1 MSRGRGAEDSC
12 SARGRAV
19 PRCSAAWTWM
29 WSSCVWSSCAW
40 LWTWSACAVRAQEL
54 PTNGVN
60 GFSLHPPYFNLAEG
74 TKITATA
81 TCGEDSGGRPVR
93 DLYCKLVGGPVS
105 GDPGQTIQG
114 QYCDICTMSDS
125 NRAHPITNAI
135 DGTERWWQSPPLSRS
150 AEFNEVNVT
159 LDLGQLFHVA
169 YVLIKFANSPRPDL
183 WVLERSVDFGKN
195 YQPWQFF
202 ASSKRDCIERFGWI
216 SVERINK
223 DDDVICTTEYSR
235 IVPLENG
242 EIVVSLVNGRPGAM
256 NFSYSPALRDF
267 TKATNIRLRFLR
279 TNTLLG
285 HLMGKALRDPTV
297 TRRYYYSIK
306 DISIGGRCVCNG
318 HAEACNAKDPNDPY
332 RLQCDCQH
340 NTCGASCD
348 QCCPG
353 FNQMPWKPATTDSAN
368 ECEPCNCNKHALDC
382 YYDPEVEQRRASVDL
397 QGQPRGGGVCL
408 DCQHHTAGVNC
419 ERCVPGYYRSP
430 DHPLDSLFACSPC
443 ACESEFTDGTCE
455 DLTGRCYCKPSYTGE
470 KCDACAE
477 GYAHFPLCYPAHT
490 HPDSNGEALPAGE
503 IINCE
508 CNAAGTEGNSCRPD
522 PRSRTCVCKPGF
534 VGAHCD
540 SCAPGFFG
548 LNCQECQCHGP
559 GCLDGT
565 CDTVTGQCHCRG
577 GFQGYLCD
585 QCSLGYF
592 NYPLCQLCGCSSAGS
607 LPAICDASGR
617 CLCRPEFQG
626 PRCEQCQS
634 GFHSYPS
641 CQECS
646 CDPRGSLGSSCSAT
660 GHCHCRPNFSGASC
674 DQCASGYYGF
684 PSCTPC
690 QCSAEGSHSS
700 ACDQVTGQCTCL
712 PNVVGQRCDSCRP
725 GSYGFPLCQ
734 DGTCNPSGSVQNEV
748 LPTTGSCE
756 CRPYVEGAAC
766 DKCKPLYWNLSPDTP
781 YGCSSCECN
790 TDGTLSGVAE
800 CVQTTGQCHC
810 KANVC
815 SGTCAVCKDGYFNLH
830 GDNYFGCQGCQ
841 CDIGGSAG
849 LSCGER
855 NGRCRCRP
863 NVEGQKCNQPRTDH
877 YFPDLHHLKFE
888 IEDGTTVDGRPV
900 RFGYNHLEFGD
911 FSWRGY
917 AQMSSVQPKVVVS
930 VSISTPDLFH
940 MVLRFVNRGST
951 DVHGRISVLE
961 DGKNFLCGNCSDQ
974 SKQII
979 FAPTSDPTFVNVP
992 QNSFVQPFVLNPGT
1006 WTVVI
1011 EAEGVLLDYLVLLP
1025 SAYYEAPI
1033 LQIRVTEPCMYS
1045 PPEDASQNCLLYKY
1059 LSLDGFPTIS
1069 GNDASCRSNNHLPRP
1084 CHTEKVTPR
1093 HPTMAV
1099 CRGSDIS
1106 IQLRTPPVPPADYAI
1121 VMEYLSEEESPQRL
1135 TVSVNMPGRRTHQAF
1150 FTLLYC
1156 KYSFLCRVV
1165 SVDDNSRVAF
1175 FSLSSA
1181 AEVQLLAE
1189 RTSFFLHKV
1198 FLIPREQFTME
1209 YLEPG
1214 VHCISTHGSFSSDS
1228 TACIPSRFQTPS
1240 QSLLLKEGQA
1250 SSVQDSALGAAPQP
1264 SVTTAHSAQRM
1275 PHVGPLAAADN
1286 GEHIRLDSS
1295 QNAVVFSA
1303 RVHTL
1308 GRYVFI
1314 LHYHQPL
1321 HPTFVLQ
1328 VFLNGGR
1335 VWQGYANATFCP
1347 HGYGCRSLIISE
1359 NQIILD
1365 VTDHEILL
1373 TIQAHGGRMLWLDY
1387 VLVVPEDRYSS
1398 NYLAEEPLDKSY
1410 DFISNCGQNSF
1421 YIHPTSS
1428 SQFCRTSA
1436 ASLSAFFNNGAL
1448 PCACHEVGAY
1458 SDACEAFG
1466 GQCRCLPH
1474 VIGRDCSQ
1482 CATGYWGF
1490 PNCRPCECGIRLCE
1504 PVTGEC
1510 ICPPRTV
1517 RPDCV
1522 QCEPQTF
1529 GCHPLVGCEVCNC
1542 SRPGVTAQDISCDT
1556 DSGQCR
1562 CKNNIVGRRCDRCAP
1577 GFYGY
1582 PNCRLCDC
1590 NEAGTES
1597 DICDARTGRCL
1608 CKENVEGA
1616 QCDQCRVGT
1625 FHLDPTNPKGCTSCF
1640 CFGATD
1646 RCRSSEKR
1654 WTEFMDMR
1662 GWTLLGGDRQEVP
1675 VSTDVDK
1682 SLVEADLRDVPDV
1695 YQDLHWHAPHSYL
1708 GDKVSSY
1715 GGYLRYYQH
1724 SQTQPTRGDMLELPP
1739 EASRPDVI
1747 LKGNQMTLVYMERE
1761 YSSPGMPH
1769 EGIVHLVEGS
1779 FRHSQTGNP
1788 VSREELMMV
1797 LVALEALQ
1805 IRALHSQSSLA
1816 VTLRRV
1822 VLESASQS
1830 STGKP
1835 ASNVEMC
1842 LCPANY
1848 KGDSCQQCAPG
1859 YYRDTKGLFLGKC
1872 VPCNC
1877 NGHSDQCLDGSG
1889 ICVNCQHN
1897 TAGDHCEKCQGGFLD
1912 NGSLDGHAV
1921 SCSSCPCPLQVTSN
1935 NFAVRCVEK
1944 PNHMQCLCMPG
1955 YAGPKCERCA
1965 PGFYGNPM
1973 VIGSTCQPCQCHD
1986 NTDPNMLF
1994 SDCHPLTGVCQGCM
2008 HNTTGPYCEVCAP
2021 GFYGDAITAKNCTR
2035 CNCSPC
2041 GTASCDPRSGEC
2053 HCKPG
2058 VTGARCDHCETGSF
2072 GFETCGGCQRCNCD
2086 AAAALIHSC
2095 DPRNGTCAC
2104 QPGVNGPHCR
2114 QCAPG
2119 YWGYSPNGCMK
2130 CECKTGLCDPR
2141 TGECTC
2147 SKGLTGKQCDTCVDR
2162 YSVLVEIGE
2171 GSIYCQPCD
2180 SCVIVLLK
2188 DLENMNNRFLADTSQ
2203 ITNLNASSIAWAQ
2216 LRNISQSI
2224 NATADA
2230 LEVFNRSLELSKNRA
2245 DMVEIE
2251 AQSIGSDTDELE
2263 EKATV
2268 SRKKAE
2274 ELKDSTNRT
2283 HQRAEDLLTDV
2294 RRIVGEVEDIAKQ
2307 ANRTS
2312 VNETNKGTVEDLSEK
2327 LSQVEEMLRDMRFK
2341 GFQHQKDVADTEL
2354 ATAQKLLERVK
2365 EELVSRLADN
2375 QALVQKIRDRLGKFH
2390 AELMDLRDALN
2401 QAVNNTARAAETNN
2415 INAKRLEENLQN
2427 AEGVQNKKKE
2437 VDDLLQMAVDIVTQ
2451 VNDLLSMLQ
2460 DSKEECEHLAA
2471 QLDGARLRLAEKV
2484 QRFASATS
2492 KIALVEKA
2500 EEHAEMLNQLAKN
2513 LSSVISDTNQDGFIQ
2528 RAVNASR
2535 AYSNIIEAIQK
2546 AENAAHEAYDASMVA
2561 LENVQGQD
2569 LGTLSKGMKNRS
2581 IELEKEAVKLQDSLT
2596 KDLKPQ
2602 LQKAR
2607 TRLKEAKNKQAS
2619 LLKDLQMINMS
2630 LNFSREETA
2639 KDIADAKQ
2647 AAEKANATAT
2657 QVEDMLSPMK
2667 KQLDEWQ
2674 KQYGNSNA
2682 TGEDISK
2689 AFLEAN
2695 KSVGM
2700 LGETIPLL
2708 IKKLDKLQNHSM
2720 QMPNISE
2727 NIERIR
2733 ELIAQARRAASKVNV
2748 PVKFNGTA
2756 GVQVRN
2762 PQNLADLAAYTSLKL
2777 YITLPESSR
2786 KTHQADTPSQFV
2798 FYLGNKNANKEFLG
2812 MMLEGK
2818 KLRWVYNLGADTAEV
2833 MVDQDILSDG
2843 SFNSVSVERTLQYG
2857 QMAIT
2862 SEGLVKTV
2870 TKADVEAG
2878 GDLGLLNLPTEE
2890 TVFYVGGYPDSFDPP
2905 PQLKLPGF
2913 QGCIELDT
2921 LNEEV
2926 LSLYNFER
2934 TFQLNTTEVKPCGRT
2949 KPVLTQPW
2957 VNDGAYFDGTGY
2969 AEIAFGEGQRR
2980 FEQEARVLS
2989 HNGILLLFL
2998 DKDRFLC
3005 LAVRQGMLK
3014 LYWKFNGEM
3023 VEEQPSD
3030 PTSEHL
3036 KISDAEVRSVELII
3050 LQRSGVP
3057 QQVLVRSNRFIL
3069 FRKSY
3074 NQTIPSFSGSYFLG
3088 GVPADRLPDSLKP
3101 LFPDKGS
3108 IKGCFRNIKA
3118 HSSHIDLKVMN
3129 TSGVSYGCSPD
3140 LLVARE
3146 AHFTGQSYLNLR
3158 LEDLPDLQ
3166 SNFYTG
3172 FGFHTEQRNGLMFH
3186 HQAQDGVC
3194 QVYLDKGHIVARSGK
3209 NQVKTQK
3216 TYNDAN
3222 RHYVALYS
3230 NNKGVRLYIDDMLEK
3245 GTDSSAAD
3253 SNNAGLQAGSVY
3265 LGGTPE
3271 ALNLS
3276 NLTGCI
3282 SNLFVRR
3289 INKPEQMVVNLLKSS
3304 ENINVPLSC
3313 PAAKGPQ
3320 QILALPRTHKPPKG
3334 RRGKPLTDMKSRTAR
3349 ESCQPQMASK
3359 ERGALQFSGSS
3370 HSYLR
3375 FNVLP
3380 EVFRKTPHFSMAV
3393 RVKSSEGLIF
3403 YASGEKGA
3411 AIVLLVSNGRFLL
3424 LINSGHRKTSIHSH
3438 KKYNDGQWHT
3448 VFVKRERDNVSLIVD
3463 GINRQ
3468 SRRLSKREKSRL
3480 SRLSPPLYI
3489 GGLPVGPPSSANMV
3503 LGPGGFV
3510 GCIRDVKLNEEPLQT
3525 PSHSLGV
3532 VPCFREDLQPGVYFS
3547 NLGGHLS
3554 IDDTLVVS
3562 RNLEIKLE
3570 IRPISDSGLLLH
3582 AGGTTESQ
3590 LTLYLSQ
3597 GEVTVM
3603 VNNGNGE
3610 FSVSVSPE
3618 DSLCNGRWHN
3628 ITIVKK
3634 GSEVQL
3640 NVDESSEHAAGPP
3653 QSRSSGVRQALYLG
3667 GVPDTVD
3674 VPGLPSSL
3682 PLFHGCIRRAVIN
3695 QRLVMLSK
3703 PLSLQGSVSTHGCP
3717 AL

>member
-1 MSRGRGAEDSC
+1 APQRLTRLQKC
-12 SARGRAV
+12 CTRRART
-19 PRCSAAWTWM
+19 PAAP
-29 WSSCVWSSCAW
+29 A
-40 LWTWSACAVRAQEL
+40 ACAVRAQEL

-430 DHPLDSLFACSPC
+430 DHPLDSLFACSRESRHLLVSFTSGCDALPWRKAWDTLISLCGHSPVHPPTTMPCGSLCFKVGTC
-443 ACESEFTDGTCE
+443 ACESEFTDGT
-455 DLTGRCYCKPSYTGE
+455 Y
-470 KCDACAE
+470 
-477 GYAHFPLCYPAHT
+477 
-490 HPDSNGEALPAGE
+490 
-503 IINCE
+503 CE

-734 DGTCNPSGSVQNEV
+734 GIPHLVVSLFSCQ
-748 LPTTGSCE
+748 GSCE

-1099 CRGSDIS
+1099 CRGSD
-1106 IQLRTPPVPPADYAI
+1106 
-1121 VMEYLSEEESPQRL
+1121 
-1135 TVSVNMPGRRTHQAF
+1135 
-1150 FTLLYC
+1150 
-1156 KYSFLCRVV
+1156 
-1165 SVDDNSRVAF
+1165 
-1175 FSLSSA
+1175 
-1181 AEVQLLAE
+1181 
-1189 RTSFFLHKV
+1189 
-1198 FLIPREQFTME
+1198 
-1209 YLEPG
+1209 
-1214 VHCISTHGSFSSDS
+1214 
-1228 TACIPSRFQTPS
+1228 TPS

-1295 QNAVVFSA
+1295 QVQMDRSLPVLPRMICQQMEGIWVNKSGLGNPTGSLSA
-1303 RVHTL
+1303 ATNTYVLHCYMSALFLYLYTLRTSNPKLVHTL

-1747 LKGNQMTLVYMERE
+1747 LK
-1761 YSSPGMPH
+1761 
-1769 EGIVHLVEGS
+1769 VHQGS

-2171 GSIYCQPCD
+2171 GSIYCQRESCD

-2224 NATADA
+2224 NATA
-2230 LEVFNRSLELSKNRA
+2230 
-2245 DMVEIE
+2245 
-2251 AQSIGSDTDELE
+2251 
-2263 EKATV
+2263 
-2268 SRKKAE
+2268 
-2274 ELKDSTNRT
+2274 
-2283 HQRAEDLLTDV
+2283 
-2294 RRIVGEVEDIAKQ
+2294 

-2415 INAKRLEENLQN
+2415 INAKRLEENLVRGAN
-2427 AEGVQNKKKE
+2427 LWLRWFHLIH
-2437 VDDLLQMAVDIVTQ
+2437 LLQFTF
-2451 VNDLLSMLQ
+2451 LH
-2460 DSKEECEHLAA
+2460 CEHLAA

-2546 AENAAHEAYDASMVA
+2546 AENAAHEAYDQKY
-2561 LENVQGQD
+2561 N
-2569 LGTLSKGMKNRS
+2569 
-2581 IELEKEAVKLQDSLT
+2581 AVVKFVKHVTFKDIT
-2596 KDLKPQ
+2596 EFFCAVDLKPQ

-2607 TRLKEAKNKQAS
+2607 TRLKEAKNKQLMFAHVAAHPLS
-2619 LLKDLQMINMS
+2619 TAVS
-2630 LNFSREETA
+2630 SEETA

-2843 SFNSVSVERTLQYG
+2843 SFNSVSMHLFGYRTLQYG

-3014 LYWKFNGEM
+3014 LYWKFN
-3023 VEEQPSD
+3023 VLVL
-3030 PTSEHL
+3030 HL
-3036 KISDAEVRSVELII
+3036 KVELII

-3289 INKPEQMVVNLLKSS
+3289 
-3304 ENINVPLSC
+3304 
-3313 PAAKGPQ
+3313 
-3320 QILALPRTHKPPKG
+3320 
-3334 RRGKPLTDMKSRTAR
+3334 
-3349 ESCQPQMASK
+3349 
-3359 ERGALQFSGSS
+3359 
-3370 HSYLR
+3370 
-3375 FNVLP
+3375 
-3380 EVFRKTPHFSMAV
+3380 
-3393 RVKSSEGLIF
+3393 
-3403 YASGEKGA
+3403 
-3411 AIVLLVSNGRFLL
+3411 
-3424 LINSGHRKTSIHSH
+3424 
-3438 KKYNDGQWHT
+3438 
-3448 VFVKRERDNVSLIVD
+3448 
-3463 GINRQ
+3463 
-3468 SRRLSKREKSRL
+3468 
-3480 SRLSPPLYI
+3480 
-3489 GGLPVGPPSSANMV
+3489 
-3503 LGPGGFV
+3503 
-3510 GCIRDVKLNEEPLQT
+3510 
-3525 PSHSLGV
+3525 
-3532 VPCFREDLQPGVYFS
+3532 
-3547 NLGGHLS
+3547 
-3554 IDDTLVVS
+3554 
-3562 RNLEIKLE
+3562 
-3570 IRPISDSGLLLH
+3570 
-3582 AGGTTESQ
+3582 
-3590 LTLYLSQ
+3590 
-3597 GEVTVM
+3597 
-3603 VNNGNGE
+3603 
-3610 FSVSVSPE
+3610 
-3618 DSLCNGRWHN
+3618 
-3628 ITIVKK
+3628 
-3634 GSEVQL
+3634 
-3640 NVDESSEHAAGPP
+3640 
-3653 QSRSSGVRQALYLG
+3653 
-3667 GVPDTVD
+3667 
-3674 VPGLPSSL
+3674 
-3682 PLFHGCIRRAVIN
+3682 
-3695 QRLVMLSK
+3695 
-3703 PLSLQGSVSTHGCP
+3703 
-3717 AL
+3717 